1 MCVSQYN
8 KLKLVMVTNKSES
21 KPIISLHRVTKVYG
35 KGDNAVEALRGI
47 DLDIRSGEAIAIIGR
62 SGSGKSTLAHV
73 MATLDRPTSGKVLI
87 NGSEV
92 GRRSRR
98 ASNRLRNQE
107 IGFVFQQFFMNARD
121 SVLDNVMLPMV
132 IAGIRPKLR
141 RKRALDALETVGL
154 LDKAYARASDLSGGQ
169 KQRVCIARAI
179 VNKPSIILADEPTGN
194 LDTATSRV
202 VENMLFRL
210 NQERGITLV
219 IVTHDPDLAQR
230 CGRQVRIADGQVV
243 GDQKERK

>member
-1 MCVSQYN
+1 
-8 KLKLVMVTNKSES
+8 MVTNKSES
-21 KPIISLHRVTKVYG
+21 KPIISLHQVTKVYG

-47 DLDIRSGEAIAIIGR
+47 DLDIRSGEVIAIIGR

-92 GRRSRR
+92 GRRSGR

-202 VENMLFRL
+202 VEDMLFRL

>member
-1 MCVSQYN
+1 
-8 KLKLVMVTNKSES
+8 MVTNKSES
-21 KPIISLHRVTKVYG
+21 KPIISLHQVTKVYG

-47 DLDIRSGEAIAIIGR
+47 DLDIRSGEVIAIIGR

-202 VENMLFRL
+202 VEDMLFRL
-210 NQERGITLV
+210 NQERGITLI

>member
-1 MCVSQYN
+1 
-8 KLKLVMVTNKSES
+8 MVTNNSES
-21 KPIISLHRVTKVYG
+21 KPIISLHQVTKVYG

-47 DLDIRSGEAIAIIGR
+47 DLDISSGEVIAIIGR

-121 SVLDNVMLPMV
+121 SVLDNVMLPMM

-202 VENMLFRL
+202 VEDMLFQL

-243 GDQKERK
+243 SDQKERK

>member
-1 MCVSQYN
+1 
-8 KLKLVMVTNKSES
+8 MVTNKSES
-21 KPIISLHRVTKVYG
+21 KPIISLHQVTKVYG

-92 GRRSRR
+92 GRCSRR

-202 VENMLFRL
+202 VEDMLFRL

>member
-1 MCVSQYN
+1 
-8 KLKLVMVTNKSES
+8 MVTNKSES
-21 KPIISLHRVTKVYG
+21 KPIISLHQVTKVYG

-121 SVLDNVMLPMV
+121 SVLDNVMLPMM

-202 VENMLFRL
+202 VEDMLFRL
-210 NQERGITLV
+210 NQDRGITLV

>member
-1 MCVSQYN
+1 
-8 KLKLVMVTNKSES
+8 MVTNKSES
-21 KPIISLHRVTKVYG
+21 KPIISLHQVTKVYG

-202 VENMLFRL
+202 VEDMLFRL
-210 NQERGITLV
+210 NQEQGITLV

-243 GDQKERK
+243 GDQKEWK

>member
-1 MCVSQYN
+1 
-8 KLKLVMVTNKSES
+8 MVTNKSES
-21 KPIISLHRVTKVYG
+21 KPIISLHQVTKVYG

-154 LDKAYARASDLSGGQ
+154 LDKACARASDLSGGQ

-202 VENMLFRL
+202 VEDMLFRL

-219 IVTHDPDLAQR
+219 IVTHDPDLARR
-230 CGRQVRIADGQVV
+230 CGRQVRIADGRVV

>member
-1 MCVSQYN
+1 
-8 KLKLVMVTNKSES
+8 MVTNKSEL
-21 KPIISLHRVTKVYG
+21 KPIISLRQVTKVYG

-47 DLDIRSGEAIAIIGR
+47 DLDISSGEVIAIIGR

-179 VNKPSIILADEPTGN
+179 VNKPTIILADEPTGN

-202 VENMLFRL
+202 VEDMLFRL

-230 CGRQVRIADGQVV
+230 CGRQVRIADGRVV
-243 GDQKERK
+243 SDQKERK